1 MTMMM
6 MTRAAML
13 KSVSARKQKDELNPA
28 KPIESLKKNV
38 YFAVKEQST
47 INYLVLFWQA
57 TKWL

>member
-1 MTMMM
+1 M